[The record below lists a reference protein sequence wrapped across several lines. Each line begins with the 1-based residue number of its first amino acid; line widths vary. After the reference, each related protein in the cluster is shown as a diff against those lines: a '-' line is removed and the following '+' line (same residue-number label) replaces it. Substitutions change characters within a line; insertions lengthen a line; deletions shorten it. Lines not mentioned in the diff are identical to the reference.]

1 MWLSL
6 ENRIVLYV
14 AQARRITRS
23 LVRQMMLGAPL
34 RARTAHVVQLGAV
47 GVGDNSKEGTVAGD
61 DRAEALGERHGEAQ
75 CSLPSAAAKG
85 MTKSSLPSSSV
96 TRSSQPRQ
104 SSELGVIIAACT
116 KRSACAQASE
126 SELTAV
132 PRLSIRR

>member
-1 MWLSL
+1 MPPEYWSPG
-6 ENRIVLYV
+6 
-14 AQARRITRS
+14 QAGRRQVPLI
-23 LVRQMMLGAPL
+23 RQLMLGAPL

-47 GVGDNSKEGTVAGD
+47 GVGDNSKEGAVARD
-61 DRAEALGERHGEAQ
+61 DRAEALGERHGEPQ

-104 SSELGVIIAACT
+104 SSELGSIIAACT

-126 SELTAV
+126 SELTA
-132 PRLSIRR
+132 